1 MVENL
6 KNLIS
11 SNRLF
16 PDMTENLCLKEKP
29 VCKYHGGTYI
39 HIYYFILMISRIFK
53 RKKYINF
60 SIGILIW
67 RIFFFFCRHSFSVP
81 YFHYLEDN
89 RLMWQRN
96 GGQHQ
101 LHVVICVH
109 GLGWYSFSRKKIFN
123 YLKIQFWFDEIFFL
137 EF

>member
-1 MVENL
+1 MVAFVKAKEEFKHKKTL
-6 KNLIS
+6 PGILYSDVI
-11 SNRLF
+11 RL
-16 PDMTENLCLKEKP
+16 
-29 VCKYHGGTYI
+29 V
-39 HIYYFILMISRIFK
+39 S
-53 RKKYINF
+53 RKKIKY
-60 SIGILIW
+60 SIKNSILIW
-67 RIFFFFCRHSFSVP
+67 QFFFCRHSFSVP

-123 YLKIQFWFDEIFFL
+123 YLKIQFWFDEILFL
-137 EF
+137 EFQMEILPIWDWLKPIWKLLCQGTI